1 MLWAGLIRQYSIYSQ
16 SSGIVFKTEVNLIF
30 VSRFLAGMKI
40 RLRGSHQPNMG
51 RIEVYYA
58 GRWGAIYPWF
68 GTPSMKKK
76 ASTVM
81 CRQLGYRGASLSG
94 YNMFCSEAVLPWFT
108 NLRCDG
114 SEISLNQCDFDF
126 YFNTSV
132 DCMNVLCTNEMT
144 DSGKDQ

>member
-1 MLWAGLIRQYSIYSQ
+1 M
-16 SSGIVFKTEVNLIF
+16 
-30 VSRFLAGMKI
+30 
-40 RLRGSHQPNMG
+40 
-51 RIEVYYA
+51 
-58 GRWGAIYPWF
+58 
-68 GTPSMKKK
+68 KK
-76 ASTVM
+76 ASTVV

-114 SEISLNQCDFDF
+114 SEASLNQCDLDF

-132 DCMNVLCTNEMT
+132 DCMNVLCTFETT

>member
-30 VSRFLAGMKI
+30 VSRFLAEMKI

-58 GRWGAIYPWF
+58 GRWGTIYPWF
-68 GTPSMKKK
+68 GTPSMKKS
-76 ASTVM
+76 STVM
-81 CRQLGYRGASLSG
+81 CRQLGYKGASLSG

-114 SEISLNQCDFDF
+114 SETSLNQCDLDF
-126 YFNTSV
+126 YFNTSA
-132 DCMNVLCTNEMT
+132 DCMNVLCTNET
-144 DSGKDQ
+144 ADSGKHQ